1 MNRDYAWLKQAVAD
15 TINRTDLNAR
25 IPDWIAFGEDDIEG
39 LIQNRN
45 LEVTVDYP
53 GWSGDL
59 PMPADLR
66 EIIALTIDGEDVT
79 FAGVEGFDTIPENQP
94 GRFYTTSGGNILLH
108 DPSPVGNHDLKLR
121 YRRGVCHL
129 SDQNKSD
136 WLQCLRP
143 SARLYAALVHTAPY
157 LEDDQRI
164 ATWMAMRDQQID
176 GIDAAMMRQPAVLRA
191 QTEFLGARRRVI

>member
-15 TINRTDLNAR
+15 TINRTDLASR

-45 LEVTVDYP
+45 LEVTVEYP

-66 EIIALTIDGEDVT
+66 DILALTIDGEPVT
-79 FAGVEGFDTIPENQP
+79 YVGDEGFDTIPENQP
-94 GRFYTTSGGNILLH
+94 GRFYARSGSNILIH
-108 DPSPVGNHDLKLR
+108 DPSPTGPHDLKLR

-143 SARLYAALVHTAPY
+143 SARLYAACIHSAPY
-157 LEDDQRI
+157 LEDDPRI
-164 ATWMAMRDQQID
+164 ATWRAMRDEQIE
-176 GIDAAMMRQPAVLRA
+176 GIEAAMMREPVSLRA
-191 QTEFLGARRRVI
+191 QPEFLGARRRF